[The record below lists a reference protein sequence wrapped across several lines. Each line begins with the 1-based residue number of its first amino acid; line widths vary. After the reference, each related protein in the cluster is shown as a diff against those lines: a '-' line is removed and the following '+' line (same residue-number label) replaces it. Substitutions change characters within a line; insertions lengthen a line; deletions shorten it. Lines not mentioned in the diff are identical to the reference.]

1 VYLDLAQSACLPDK
15 VDQIY
20 MDKSIMTTTGAN
32 SNVLA
37 FYKEL
42 PFNYQETAILHA
54 DRIKSTNAVDNYPVL
69 KNLLKSRGIRVFEI
83 GCGSGW
89 LSNAMSYHHGAD
101 VMAIDFNPVVIKR
114 AREVAKLVGS
124 TVNFEVAD
132 LFQYVPERPPVLSVS
147 LGVLHHTNDCLGA
160 VKRIFE
166 TYTAPR
172 GYSFIGLYHTYG
184 RRPFLDHFADLKAKG
199 YSEEAM
205 LKRYQELDNRHT
217 DDTNLRSWFR
227 DQVLHPHETQHT
239 LAEILPIIEG
249 CGMELISTSIN
260 RFQPITSIDTLL
272 EQEVAL
278 EKTGTEWLAK
288 NMYFPGFFI
297 FLVQNTAR

>member
-1 VYLDLAQSACLPDK
+1 MRKWLCSIVYLDLAQSACLPDK

-101 VMAIDFNPVVIKR
+101 VMARPVGR
-114 AREVAKLVGS
+114 RRDR
-124 TVNFEVAD
+124 T
-132 LFQYVPERPPVLSVS
+132 
-147 LGVLHHTNDCLGA
+147 
-160 VKRIFE
+160 
-166 TYTAPR
+166 PR
-172 GYSFIGLYHTYG
+172 GRLPGVAGLVSKGSCPHG
-184 RRPFLDHFADLKAKG
+184 RDAI
-199 YSEEAM
+199 
-205 LKRYQELDNRHT
+205 
-217 DDTNLRSWFR
+217 
-227 DQVLHPHETQHT
+227 HET
-239 LAEILPIIEG
+239 G
-249 CGMELISTSIN
+249 VS
-260 RFQPITSIDTLL
+260 
-272 EQEVAL
+272 AL
-278 EKTGTEWLAK
+278 DRRQGS
-288 NMYFPGFFI
+288 
-297 FLVQNTAR
+297 VH